1 MSTSGTYW
9 EKDCDYC
16 NQDFFTGERRGDKTQ
31 LGRAVTS
38 ASSRKETIFDNMSSC
53 VCIFFELRQGSA
65 WEIQMH
71 TWFRTSCHKYLRLQM
86 GGFALVDL
94 PVRMLTQDACKRPLY
109 LHICIPASDGKC
121 VQLSM
126 KKLFRLVLCPRHHF
140 FSISFFSIFL
150 WMQFKPGLKVSPNA
164 STITMSPLTPPPC
177 GSGLVSTVVIDPS
190 GPSSHIQQWVEQNHH

>member
-1 MSTSGTYW
+1 
-9 EKDCDYC
+9 
-16 NQDFFTGERRGDKTQ
+16 
-31 LGRAVTS
+31 
-38 ASSRKETIFDNMSSC
+38 MSSC
-53 VCIFFELRQGSA
+53 VCIFFELHQGSA

-150 WMQFKPGLKVSPNA
+150 WMQKGIPQRLHHHHVPPHPTPLWFWVGIDRGNWSLWALQPHPTVSW
-164 STITMSPLTPPPC
+164 TESPLRRQLL
-177 GSGLVSTVVIDPS
+177 GHHRQAKRKRERERNSVAA
-190 GPSSHIQQWVEQNHH
+190 NH

>member
-1 MSTSGTYW
+1 
-9 EKDCDYC
+9 
-16 NQDFFTGERRGDKTQ
+16 
-31 LGRAVTS
+31 
-38 ASSRKETIFDNMSSC
+38 MSSC

-94 PVRMLTQDACKRPLY
+94 PVRTLTQDACKRPLY

-190 GPSSHIQQWVEQNHH
+190 GPSSHIQQ

>member
-94 PVRMLTQDACKRPLY
+94 PVRTLTQDACKRPLY

>member
-1 MSTSGTYW
+1 
-9 EKDCDYC
+9 
-16 NQDFFTGERRGDKTQ
+16 
-31 LGRAVTS
+31 
-38 ASSRKETIFDNMSSC
+38 MSSC

-94 PVRMLTQDACKRPLY
+94 PVRTLTQDARKRPLY

-164 STITMSPLTPPPC
+164 STITMSPLTPSPC